1 MSSDQSFWEPITRT
15 AADSAGI
22 DPNLFVA
29 LIYVESKFD
38 PEVISDEG
46 AVGIAQLVPR
56 WHPTVDGRDPYAALI
71 YAARL
76 LKSHLNEFGSESLAL
91 AAYNA
96 GAGAVY
102 GAGMAIPENGET
114 PQMVQAVLAYRAGL
128 VGAVLPA
135 PIAAPSTS
143 LPDVTPALTPTSAP
157 TSTPVPTSIATAIS
171 AVVAGTQLEA
181 IDKRVVVG
189 VSLFA
194 VLLLLSDD

>member
-38 PEVISDEG
+38 PEIISDAG

-56 WHPTVDGRDPYAALI
+56 WHPTVDGRDPYASLI

-76 LKSHLNEFGSESLAL
+76 LKSHLDEFGSESLAL

-102 GAGMAIPENGET
+102 GAGMAIPQNGET
-114 PQMVQAVLAYRAGL
+114 PQLVQAVLAYRAEL

-135 PIAAPSTS
+135 PIYAPSTS
-143 LPDVTPALTPTSAP
+143 PPDVTPAPTIA
-157 TSTPVPTSIATAIS
+157 PVPTPVATAIG
-171 AVVAGTQLEA
+171 AVVAGTKLEA

-189 VSLFA
+189 VSVLA
-194 VLLLLSDD
+194 VLLLLSDE